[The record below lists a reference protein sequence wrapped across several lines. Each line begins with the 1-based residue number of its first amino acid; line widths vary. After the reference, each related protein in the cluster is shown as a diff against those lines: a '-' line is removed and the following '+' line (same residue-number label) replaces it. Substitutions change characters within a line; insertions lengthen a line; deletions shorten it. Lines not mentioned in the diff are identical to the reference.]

1 MDTKGKRNIILKV
14 SLLEFDWKSVGKCLL
29 DDQSIIDDIDREEHN
44 EQNKRE
50 KMLLKWLHQ
59 EGSRATYSC
68 LMEVLEVL
76 KLKDT
81 AEAVTRLVMEEGKSY
96 QSKRKLYCR
105 MQCYDIQR

>member
-14 SLLEFDWKSVGKCLL
+14 SLLEFDWKSVGKRLL
-29 DDQSIIDDIDREEHN
+29 DDQSIDDIDREEHN

-50 KMLLKWLHQ
+50 KMLLKWLQQ

-105 MQCYDIQR
+105 KQC